1 MLPTQTIQRLA
12 ADEMVEIIV
21 EYKITN
27 NGNETT
33 NHFRL
38 QVLPEVADDG
48 TTVTARTAIYAKE
61 VDTIAGLTINE
72 NGSFTFDPTNTAYN
86 TLSAGDFQEIDIT
99 YEAKD
104 FDGLTDENHFSIT
117 VSGTNDAPTANFD
130 TKQYATENASE
141 AGFTTT
147 DGGDTYTV
155 NLTGRFAADAD
166 SDLCIQVS
174 RIVLL

>member
-1 MLPTQTIQRLA
+1 MPKKLIPLS
-12 ADEMVEIIV
+12 
-21 EYKITN
+21 
-27 NGNETT
+27 
-33 NHFRL
+33 
-38 QVLPEVADDG
+38 
-48 TTVTARTAIYAKE
+48 
-61 VDTIAGLTINE
+61 GLTINGS
-72 NGSFTFDPTNTAYN
+72 GSFTFDPTNTAYN
-86 TLSAGDFQEIDIT
+86 TLSAGDIQEIDIT

-155 NLTGRFAADAD
+155 NLTGRFAANADAD
-166 SDLCIQVS
+166 FCIQVS
-174 RIVLL
+174 GIALL